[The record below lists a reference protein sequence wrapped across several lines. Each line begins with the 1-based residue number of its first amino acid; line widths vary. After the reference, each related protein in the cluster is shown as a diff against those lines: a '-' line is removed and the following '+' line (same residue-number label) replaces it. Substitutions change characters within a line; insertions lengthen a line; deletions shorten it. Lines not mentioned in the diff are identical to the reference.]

1 MISMYFQKSRIFTKN
16 NKRGNGWIRDGSIR
30 FCAEGKFSTVT
41 GSCGSFIE
49 DDFGIKK
56 HGIFL
61 RVRGSNQKF
70 SAAEFVDQ
78 IDDGLLCRGIQSS
91 EWFVHEDN
99 FGRREECAEDGKTP
113 LHSAGEFADRFF
125 ERICGEKAEK

>member
-1 MISMYFQKSRIFTKN
+1 MDQRWVHPFLCGREILN
-16 NKRGNGWIRDGSIR
+16 CNWIMR
-30 FCAEGKFSTVT
+30 E
-41 GSCGSFIE
+41 FIE

-78 IDDGLLCRGIQSS
+78 IDDGLLCRGIQSG